1 MTDITGRRPA
11 GRARWAALATLAAVA
26 GCATVGPDHPSGS
39 GHAAPPPAGTMQPAR
54 EPAPV
59 RAAATAAF
67 SVPVEYYRL
76 ENGLRVVLSRDSS
89 SPTVTVAVHYRIGWR
104 LEPRGRTGFAHLFE
118 HLMFQES
125 TNLDRGEADRIVEGN
140 GGLANGQTHAD
151 YTNYFEV
158 VPSHALEPV
167 LWVEAERL
175 RGLAVSE
182 ASLKN
187 QQDVVKNEVR
197 VNVLNRPYGGFGWLD
212 VPQYANVNW
221 HNAHNFYGELADID
235 AATLADARTFYET
248 FYVPRNA
255 VLVVAG
261 DFDPAQ
267 VRGWI
272 DRYFGPLADRPEPTR
287 PDVGEPRQ
295 TQAREAR
302 VTDRLA
308 PRPGLA
314 FAYHVP
320 ARNTREWYA
329 LGLLHVVL
337 LGGEDSRLWR
347 QLVTEKGY
355 TDSVTGGINLGGSQF
370 DYDGP
375 SLWTGTLL
383 HDASTSPRTIVASI
397 DQVLNDLAVHPVT
410 AVELQRALTKI
421 RSSLYDVAG
430 DPRRTGLATL
440 LASFALYDDD
450 PGRLNRLES
459 EFRKV
464 TPEDLAATAREYLR
478 PDNRTVFILEAGAGR
493 KEAR

>member
-1 MTDITGRRPA
+1 MTDITGRPAA
-11 GRARWAALATLAAVA
+11 GRTLSALAGLAVA
-26 GCATVGPDHPSGS
+26 AACATTVPGPAPTATAP
-39 GHAAPPPAGTMQPAR
+39 AAPAAIAMTAAR
-54 EPAPV
+54 DPAPAP
-59 RAAATAAF
+59 AASTG
-67 SVPVEYYRL
+67 SLRIPIEYYRL
-76 ENGLRVVLSRDSS
+76 ANGLRVVLSRDASM
-89 SPTVTVAVHYRIGWR
+89 PTVTVAVHYHIGWR
-104 LEPRGRTGFAHLFE
+104 LEPQGRTGFAHLFE

-182 ASLKN
+182 ASLRN

-212 VPQYANVNW
+212 VPQHANVNW

-235 AATLADARTFYET
+235 AATLADARRFYDT

-261 DFDPAQ
+261 DFDPAR
-267 VRGWI
+267 VRDWI
-272 DRYFGPLADRPEPTR
+272 ERYFGPLADRPEPAR
-287 PDVGEPRQ
+287 PDVTEPRQ
-295 TQAREAR
+295 TQAKQAR
-302 VTDRLA
+302 ATDRLA

-320 ARNTREWYA
+320 PRNTREWYA
-329 LGLLHVVL
+329 FGLLSVVL

-355 TDSVTGGINLGGSQF
+355 TDSVSGGINFGGSQF

-375 SLWTGTLL
+375 TLWTATLL
-383 HDASTSPRTIVASI
+383 HDASTTPETIVAGI
-397 DQVLNDLAVHPVT
+397 DGVLADLAVHPVT
-410 AVELQRALTKI
+410 KAEFERALTKI

-430 DPRRTGLATL
+430 DPRRTGLTTL
-440 LASFALYDDD
+440 LASFALFDDD
-450 PGRLNRLES
+450 PERLNRLEA

-478 PDNRTVFILEAGAGR
+478 PGNRTLFILEAGAGQ
-493 KEAR
+493 KAAR

>member
-1 MTDITGRRPA
+1 MTDTSRRLPA
-11 GRARWAALATLAAVA
+11 GRVLRALAVLAAVA
-26 GCATVGPDHPSGS
+26 GCATTAPGPAPALVPPSPP
-39 GHAAPPPAGTMQPAR
+39 AAVAMTAMRDPTPPPAASTGSFR
-54 EPAPV
+54 I
-59 RAAATAAF
+59 
-67 SVPVEYYRL
+67 PVEYYRL
-76 ENGLRVVLSRDSS
+76 ANGLRVVLSRDSS
-89 SPTVTVAVHYRIGWR
+89 APTVTVAVHYRIGWR

-140 GGLANGQTHAD
+140 GGLANGQTHTD

-182 ASLKN
+182 ASLRN

-235 AATLADARTFYET
+235 AATLADARTFYDT
-248 FYVPRNA
+248 YYVPRNA

-261 DFDPAQ
+261 DFDPAR
-267 VRGWI
+267 VRDWI
-272 DRYFGPLADRPEPTR
+272 GRYFGPLADRPEPVR
-287 PDVGEPRQ
+287 PDVSEPRQ
-295 TQAREAR
+295 TEPR
-302 VTDRLA
+302 VAHATDRLA

-320 ARNTREWYA
+320 PRNTREWYA
-329 LGLLHVVL
+329 FGLLNVIL

-355 TDSVTGGINLGGSQF
+355 TDSLSGGINFGGSQF

-375 SLWTGTLL
+375 TLWTATLL
-383 HDASTSPRTIVASI
+383 HDASTTPQTIVASI
-397 DQVLNDLAVHPVT
+397 DEVLADLYVHPVT
-410 AVELQRALTKI
+410 KAEFERALTKI

-430 DPRRTGLATL
+430 DPRRTGLTTL
-440 LASFALYDDD
+440 LGSFALFDDD
-450 PGRLNRLES
+450 PERLNGLEA

-464 TPEDLAATAREYLR
+464 TPEDLATTAREYLR
-478 PDNRTVFILEAGAGR
+478 PGNRTLFFLEAGAGQ
-493 KEAR
+493 KAAR